1 MKYVIKYLKEY
12 RLRMEFGLIIKII
25 GTMMDLVLPYLLSYI
40 IDSVIPA
47 KDLKMIILLGVIM
60 IICSVIG
67 FLGSVYANQLASG
80 VAKLVTRALR
90 HDLFVKIKE
99 LSCSELD
106 EITIPTLVSRMTSDT
121 YNVHHMVG
129 VMQRLGVRAPILLI
143 GGIAVT
149 LILDAKLTLILL
161 AILPIIVIVTYFIS
175 KTGIGLFKDVQN
187 AVDDLVRVI
196 RENATGVRV
205 IKALGKEDA
214 EKERFENV
222 NKTLIKAEEKSE
234 KRMATL
240 SPIINFVLNAGL
252 VFVIVIGAVRVNN
265 GVLAPGKI
273 LAFTTYFT
281 IILNAMLSITR
292 LFVIY
297 SKANASAI
305 RIAEILDKPC
315 VNKNNEETL
324 KNIKTSDDY
333 ITFEDVTFS
342 YHKKYNNVSN
352 ISFSIKKRET
362 LGIIGATG
370 SGKSTIMQLLMRFYE
385 ADSGKIY
392 VDGIN
397 IENISKENYHKL
409 FGVVFQNDMI
419 FSDTIYENIAMYR
432 DIPLEQI
439 KKAAHAASIDDFIET
454 LPDKYDTLLNAK
466 GTNLSGGQKL
476 RILIAR
482 SLCNNPDI
490 LILDDASSALDYK
503 TDATIRNRIKEMYQD
518 TTMIVIAQRVSSVMN
533 ADKIVL
539 LEEGEIIGYGTHQ
552 ELLHKSLVYQEIYKL
567 QMGVTD
573 DAN

>member
-1 MKYVIKYLKEY
+1 MASSLEKRDLPENYIYISHLVGERGTDGKTIKEPY
-12 RLRMEFGLIIKII
+12 FIIPTDPDSIADSLTSTFQQNTSLSRSAPIYTYSNSGPRTVQFSFKLHRD
-25 GTMMDLVLPYLLSYI
+25 MMDEFNKGVGGYH
-40 IDSVIPA
+40 
-47 KDLKMIILLGVIM
+47 LGE
-60 IICSVIG
+60 G
-67 FLGSVYANQLASG
+67 EDY
-80 VAKLVTRALR
+80 
-90 HDLFVKIKE
+90 
-99 LSCSELD
+99 
-106 EITIPTLVSRMTSDT
+106 
-121 YNVHHMVG
+121 
-129 VMQRLGVRAPILLI
+129 
-143 GGIAVT
+143 
-149 LILDAKLTLILL
+149 
-161 AILPIIVIVTYFIS
+161 
-175 KTGIGLFKDVQN
+175 
-187 AVDDLVRVI
+187 VDGLVRVI

-292 LFVIY
+292 LFIIY

-305 RIAEILDKPC
+305 RIAEILDKPR

-324 KNIKTSDDY
+324 KRIKTSDDY

-385 ADSGKIY
+385 ADSGNIY

-397 IENISKENYHKL
+397 IKNISKENYHKL

-439 KKAAHAASIDDFIET
+439 KKAAYAASIDDFIET

-482 SLCNNPDI
+482 SLCNNPNI

-552 ELLHKSLVYQEIYKL
+552 ELFHKSLVYQEIYKL